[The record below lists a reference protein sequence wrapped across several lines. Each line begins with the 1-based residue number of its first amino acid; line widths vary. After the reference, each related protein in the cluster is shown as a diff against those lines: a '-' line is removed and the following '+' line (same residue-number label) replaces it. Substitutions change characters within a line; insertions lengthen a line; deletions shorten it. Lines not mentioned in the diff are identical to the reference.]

1 MRTKRK
7 KSEDFQCLIIAH
19 ANVPKQLSLSK
30 QQIHISWESFEAP
43 LCCCCYLH
51 LKFQLCILISSSS
64 CKCALCTKLSWN
76 YANLRRLLQDFVLI
90 VHHKHDLWSD
100 FNARDESAQD
110 ELNVKKSNDL
120 WRAKFW
126 WFRGT
131 RREKYKN
138 LYIKIA
144 ASLGNEN

>member
-110 ELNVKKSNDL
+110 ELNVKKNRMIYGAQNFDDL
-120 WRAKFW
+120 EA
-126 WFRGT
+126 RGEKST
-131 RREKYKN
+131 RI
-138 LYIKIA
+138 YI
-144 ASLGNEN
+144 